1 MYEFWGRHSFCNM
14 EDIDSANLNDAN
26 YLIKL
31 LREAIA
37 TTNATLVD
45 VVYHNFVPEG
55 MSIIAILKESHV
67 AIHIYPEYRALFLD
81 VFTCG
86 KQADPEKIVS
96 HFINELNPKYYFT
109 QTIIRS
115 SPSIKEK
122 SF

>member
-1 MYEFWGRHSFCNM
+1 MHEFWGRHTLCNM
-14 EDIDSANLNDAN
+14 EGIDSENIDNIDYFIA
-26 YLIKL
+26 L
-31 LREAIA
+31 LRNAVA

-45 VVYHNFVPEG
+45 VVYNNFVPEG
-55 MSIIAILKESHV
+55 MSVIAILRESHV
-67 AIHIYPEYRALFLD
+67 AIHTYPEYQALFLD

-96 HFINELNPKYYFT
+96 HIISELNPKQYSR